1 MEINLLEQLLPLSP
15 IIVMLVAGI
24 IYFYKENKNL
34 HKENKELNAYIRE
47 NDKKNTQ
54 ILAGVSATLDKVLTD
69 NEKNIEHIKEHISL
83 VLLKNKAKE

>member
-15 IIVMLVAGI
+15 LIAMLVAGI

>member
-15 IIVMLVAGI
+15 LIAMLVAGI

-54 ILAGVSATLDKVLTD
+54 ILAGVSNTLDKVLTD

-83 VLLKNKAKE
+83 VLLKNKSKE